1 MEDFLMP
8 KVAMSDDEEMIVMQW
23 LLAEGDTFAEGQ
35 PLLEV
40 ETAKASME
48 IEAPDAGVL
57 AVQVRKAGDTVLA
70 GDLVARLAQ
79 PGEPYDTERA
89 PTASTTGTDPAEVS
103 MVEPAV
109 AEPAQVTALPPIPA
123 PPLVDRDDAT
133 QLSSSASRFTAAGE
147 LYGVPL
153 RKRTP
158 STSSVSGRRSAVA
171 ASPTREPL
179 SRHRRALARLMTES
193 AKIPQ
198 FAVQRDLPMLQ
209 ATRTVERLRAAGHP
223 VTLTDVVLRV
233 TAAALLRHP
242 ELNGQFIDDDVFRY
256 AEPALALA
264 ADSPGGVVAPV
275 IREAHRLPWPDLA
288 RERRRV
294 VEGARNGRLLPSD
307 MAGATFAISN
317 VGALGGDA
325 VVPMLT
331 PPQVAVLG
339 LGRTRPGWGE
349 TVACGV
355 LVADHRVLDGAD
367 AARFLASLAELF
379 MSVDDS
385 TAAVA
390 GGHRD

>member
-1 MEDFLMP
+1 MDDFLMP
-8 KVAMSDDEEMIVMQW
+8 KVAMSDDEEMIVTQW
-23 LLAEGDTFAEGQ
+23 LLAEGDTFEEGQ

-48 IEAPDAGVL
+48 IEATDPGVL

-70 GDLVARLAQ
+70 GDLVARLAR
-79 PGEPYDTERA
+79 PGESYDTDRG
-89 PTASTTGTDPAEVS
+89 PVGSTTRTDSSVVSLVAST
-103 MVEPAV
+103 V
-109 AEPAQVTALPPIPA
+109 AEPALVANVPPIPV
-123 PPLVDRDDAT
+123 PPPAARGKAEE
-133 QLSSSASRFTAAGE
+133 LSSSASQFAAAGE

-153 RKRTP
+153 RKRMARIP
-158 STSSVSGRRSAVA
+158 SVGGASSAAA

-193 AKIPQ
+193 ARIPQ

-209 ATRTVERLRAAGHP
+209 AVRTVERLRAEGHP

-233 TAAALLRHP
+233 TAAALLQHP
-242 ELNGQFIDDDVFRY
+242 ELNSRFVDDDVFRY
-256 AEPALALA
+256 AEPAIALA
-264 ADSPGGVVAPV
+264 AASPGGVVAPV
-275 IREAHRLPWPDLA
+275 IREAHRLLWQDLA

-307 MAGATFAISN
+307 LAGGTFAISN

-349 TVACGV
+349 TVACAV

-367 AARFLASLAELF
+367 AARFLATLAELF
-379 MSVDDS
+379 LTIDDGEPG
-385 TAAVA
+385 V
-390 GGHRD
+390 GGRS

>member
-1 MEDFLMP
+1 MP
-8 KVAMSDDEEMIVMQW
+8 KVAMSDDEEMILTQW

-89 PTASTTGTDPAEVS
+89 PAASTTGKNPSEVS
-103 MVEPAV
+103 LEEPAV
-109 AEPAQVTALPPIPA
+109 AAQVTALPPIPA
-123 PPLVDRDDAT
+123 PPLVVRDGAM
-133 QLSSSASRFTAAGE
+133 QLSSSASQFTAAGE

-153 RKRTP
+153 GKRTP
-158 STSSVSGRRSAVA
+158 RTSSVGGPRSAA
-171 ASPTREPL
+171 ADSQVREPL

-198 FAVQRDLPMLQ
+198 FAVQRELPMLQ

-233 TAAALLRHP
+233 TASALMRHP
-242 ELNGQFIDDDVFRY
+242 ELNGQFIDDYVLRY
-256 AEPALALA
+256 AEPAIALA

-275 IREAHRLPWPDLA
+275 IREAHSLPWPDLA
-288 RERRRV
+288 RERRRA

-339 LGRTRPGWGE
+339 LGRTRPAWGE
-349 TVACGV
+349 TVACAV

-385 TAAVA
+385 AP